1 MQISS
6 SVRVLGNRHFNIYLA
21 GAGEMAVIEGGVS
34 RAIPVLARQINEIRG
49 LGGVSRLVLMHAH
62 FDHVCGL
69 PGLKELFPAAR
80 VAASAKAAAV
90 LAKPSVVSGFFRE
103 DGAMTAALNDQ
114 DGDSG
119 RQDPGVEFIPPA
131 TLPVDEI
138 IPDGAVWRLGPDFS
152 LHFNQAPGHSPCSLM
167 AYCPEEEVLFSS
179 DSAGFPVDD
188 RMVFPI
194 FFDGYHAYVRTI
206 RKMLDLPVSVLAG
219 AHEEIINGRQRVRE
233 FLLRALEWA
242 ESTRS
247 MVLEAGGRGVDREQL
262 AGKLFSRFYRG
273 RLRMYT
279 AENIMICCRLIVK
292 RSVEAGEGSA
302 GP

>member
-6 SVRVLGNRHFNIYLA
+6 SVRVLGNRHFNVYLA
-21 GAGEMAVIEGGVS
+21 GAEEKAVIEGGVS
-34 RAIPVLARQINEIRG
+34 GVIPVLSRQINEMQA
-49 LGGVSRLVLMHAH
+49 GGVTRLVVMHAH

-69 PGLKELFPAAR
+69 PGLRGLFPAAR
-80 VAASAKAAAV
+80 AAASAKAAAV

-103 DGAMTAALNDQ
+103 DEAMTATLKDL
-114 DGDSG
+114 DGDDG
-119 RQDPGVEFIPPA
+119 RPEPGGGFIPPA

-138 IPDGAVWRLGPDFS
+138 IPEETVWRLGSNFS
-152 LHFNQAPGHSPCSLM
+152 LRFSPAPGHSPCSLM
-167 AYCPEEEVLFSS
+167 AYSPEEEVLFSS
-179 DSAGFPVDD
+179 DSAGFPVDG

-194 FFDGYHAYVRTI
+194 FFDGYHAYVQTI
-206 RKMLDLPVSVLAG
+206 RKMLDLPVKVLAG
-219 AHEEIINGRQRVRE
+219 AHEEIITGRPRVRE
-233 FLLRALEWA
+233 CLLRALDWA
-242 ESTRS
+242 ESTRA
-247 MVLEAGGRGVDREQL
+247 MVSEADGGGADREQL
-262 AGKLFSRFYRG
+262 AGELFSRFYRG